1 MAKKAKQESQEEQ
14 SERFRKLVQD
24 MEAAGDLNPTE
35 GAKRFDSFLGKLLGN
50 HQASGA
56 DGDGST

>member
-35 GAKRFDSFLGKLLGN
+35 AEEKFERAMGIVARLR
-50 HQASGA
+50 
-56 DGDGST
+56 TE

>member
-24 MEAAGDLNPTE
+24 MEAAGELNPTE
-35 GAKRFDSFLGKLLGN
+35 AEDRFDKGMTRILPLARPRN
-50 HQASGA
+50 P
-56 DGDGST
+56 